1 MRLDIIHNEDCMV
14 GLRRL
19 PDACVDLIVT
29 DPPYGISYISHMSTD
44 VAYKERVMHTEWD
57 RDFDFTDYHK
67 ELYRVLKDDSFM
79 YVWGSF
85 ENYETMRAVGMD
97 RVLVWD
103 KGVIGMG
110 DLKDW
115 GIGFELVYVF
125 KKGRPKLRGKR
136 VSGVFRIS
144 QRKNRRHVPGFFGK
158 TLHPTQKPVSVMRYL
173 IEKSS
178 DIGDIVL
185 DAFMG
190 SGTTALACK
199 QTKRHYI
206 GYEVE
211 PSYCRIAENRLKQT
225 LMEAFT

>member
-29 DPPYGISYISHMSTD
+29 DPPYGISYKSNKGTD
-44 VAYKERVMHTEWD
+44 KYKERVQHTDWD
-57 RDFDFTDYHK
+57 KDFNFADYYS
-67 ELYRVLKDDSFM
+67 ELWRVLKEDSFM
-79 YVWGSF
+79 YVWGRF
-85 ENYETMRAVGMD
+85 ENYEIMKALGMK
-97 RVLVWD
+97 RVLIWD
-103 KGVIGMG
+103 KGHNSMG
-110 DLKDW
+110 DLEDW
-115 GIGFELVYVF
+115 GIGYELIYLF
-125 KKGRPKLRGKR
+125 KKGKPKIRGSRDNGILRITH
-136 VSGVFRIS
+136 IS
-144 QRKNRRHVPGFFGK
+144 YFDK
-158 TLHPTQKPVSVMRYL
+158 TLHPTQKPTSVIRYL

-178 DIGDIVL
+178 DIGGVVL

-211 PSYCRIAENRLKQT
+211 SSYCGIAENRLKQT
-225 LMEAFT
+225 LVEAFV